1 VIKGSN
7 VGIRFRIKVKIAVNT
22 QHLLK
27 DKLEGIGW
35 FAHETLSRIVNA
47 HREHEFLF
55 IFDRPWDNS
64 FIYAPNV
71 IPVSTKIPSR
81 HPFLW
86 YWHYEIDVPGILKK
100 YKPDLFFSP
109 DGWISLSTKI
119 PTVDTIHD
127 INFIHRPDDLPFLVR
142 NYYNYFFPK
151 FANFSKRIIT
161 VSEYSKADLVKTF
174 KLDPSKID
182 VAYNGCNQR
191 FRSIAPEVKKSVQKR
206 FTEGLPYFIYVGSLN
221 PRKNILGLLEAFE
234 LFRKSSKNPYKLVFA
249 GEPMWSQSPI
259 KMKLE
264 EMQFKEDVV
273 FTDRISSEILQ
284 LVLSSS
290 EALVMPSFY
299 EGFGIPVV
307 EALYCDIPVICS
319 NVTSLPEVA
328 GKAALYID
336 PFDVNSIKK
345 ALFEISTNLILR
357 DQLIRE
363 GQEQRQKFNWDN
375 TANSVWLS
383 IQKALGE

>member
-1 VIKGSN
+1 LNDK
-7 VGIRFRIKVKIAVNT
+7 KVRIAVNT

-35 FAHETLSRIVNA
+35 FAHETLSRIVKA
-47 HREHEFLF
+47 HPEHEFVF
-55 IFDRPWDNS
+55 IFDRLWDKS
-64 FIYAPNV
+64 FIYASNV

-86 YWHYEIDVPGILKK
+86 YWHYEIDIPRILKK

-109 DGWISLSTKI
+109 DGWISLRTKI
-119 PTVDTIHD
+119 PTIDTIHD
-127 INFIHRPDDLPFLVR
+127 INFIHRPEDLPFWVR

-151 FANFSKRIIT
+151 FANHSKRIIT
-161 VSEYSKADLVKTF
+161 VSEYSKSDLVKAF
-174 KLDPSKID
+174 KLDPLKID

-191 FRSIAPEVKKSVQKR
+191 FRCSAPELKKSVQKR
-206 FTEGLPYFIYVGSLN
+206 FTDGYPYFIYVGSLN

-234 LFRKSSKNPYKLVFA
+234 LFRKSSKNRYKLLFA
-249 GEPMWSQSPI
+249 GETMWSHSPV
-259 KMKLE
+259 KRKLE
-264 EMQFKEDVV
+264 EMQFKDDVV

-284 LVLSSS
+284 LVLSGS
-290 EALVMPSFY
+290 EALVMPSFF

-307 EALYCDIPVICS
+307 EAMYCDVPVICS

-336 PFDVNSIKK
+336 PYDIVSIKK
-345 ALFEISTNLILR
+345 ALSEISVNTQLR

-375 TANSVWLS
+375 TANAVWES
-383 IQKALGE
+383 IEKVLGE

>member
-1 VIKGSN
+1 MIEIN
-7 VGIRFRIKVKIAVNT
+7 VRIAVNT

-35 FAHETLSRIVNA
+35 FAHETLSRIVVE
-47 HREHEFLF
+47 HPEHEFLF

-81 HPFLW
+81 HPVLW
-86 YWHYEIDVPGILKK
+86 YWHYEIDIPGILKK
-100 YKPDLFFSP
+100 YNPDLFFSP
-109 DGWISLSTKI
+109 DGWMSLNTKI

-127 INFIHRPDDLPFLVR
+127 INFIQRPGDLPFLVR

-151 FANFSKRIIT
+151 FANHSKRIIT
-161 VSEYSKADLVKTF
+161 VSEFSKTDLVKFF

-182 VAYNGCNQR
+182 VAYNGCNER
-191 FRSIAPEVKKSVQKR
+191 FRGISPEVKKSVQKR
-206 FTEGLPYFIYVGSLN
+206 FTDGFPFFIYVGSLN

-234 LFRKSSKNPYKLVFA
+234 RFRKSSRNRFKLMFA
-249 GEPMWSQSPI
+249 GEPMWSKSPI

-264 EMQFKEDVV
+264 EMRFKDDVL
-273 FTDRISSEILQ
+273 FTGRISSEILQ

-307 EALYCDIPVICS
+307 EAMYCDVPVICS

-328 GKAALYID
+328 GDAALYVD
-336 PFDVNSIKK
+336 PFNIDSIEK
-345 ALFEISTNLILR
+345 ALHEISTNPKLREKLIG
-357 DQLIRE
+357 E
-363 GQEQRQKFNWDN
+363 GQEQRQKFSWEN
-375 TANSVWLS
+375 TAKSVWSS
-383 IQKALGE
+383 IEKGMA